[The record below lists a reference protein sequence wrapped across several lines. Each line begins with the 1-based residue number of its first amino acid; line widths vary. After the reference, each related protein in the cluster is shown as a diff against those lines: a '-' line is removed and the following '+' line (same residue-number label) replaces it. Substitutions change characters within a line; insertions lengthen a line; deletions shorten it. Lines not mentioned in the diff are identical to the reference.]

1 MGLIPL
7 ALTFLKANWKW
18 IVPVVAALGLLA
30 YIKILHMEINH
41 YKAEA
46 ATAKAAIAANGE
58 LEEQLN
64 QAFNEMSKKYH
75 DSLKNQFA
83 LQDSQ
88 GQAVR
93 ERIAKNEASK
103 HVPLDAD
110 LIGLFN
116 GLKPTPGPV
125 ATAKPGDDGKAAA
138 AQEAVKT
145 LNDLLVVSA
154 ENDENHLKCIATV
167 EQWQTFWKE
176 FEMTYKARVS
186 NDQH

>member
-1 MGLIPL
+1 MGLITL
-7 ALTFLKANWKW
+7 ALGFLKANWKW
-18 IVPVVAALGLLA
+18 VVPVVAALGLLI

-41 YKAEA
+41 YKAEVVA
-46 ATAKAAIAANGE
+46 ARAAIAANGE

-83 LQDSQ
+83 LQDAQ

-116 GLKPTPGPV
+116 GLKPSPGPV
-125 ATAKPGDDGKAAA
+125 ATAKPGDDGKATTP
-138 AQEAVKT
+138 QEAVST
-145 LNDLLVVSA
+145 LNDLLVVST

-167 EQWQTFWKE
+167 EKWQEFWKE
-176 FEMTYKARVS
+176 FEMKYKARVS
-186 NDQH
+186 NNE